1 LSILVLI
8 LIAALRAAYARYRVT
23 RSPLAL
29 YALGMFVWY
38 VATLIPEAVD
48 LSHVS
53 TFIVMILLAH
63 FALRTAARDDDVPE
77 PARLPTVRVSA
88 AAY

>member
-1 LSILVLI
+1 M
-8 LIAALRAAYARYRVT
+8 T

-29 YALGMFVWY
+29 YALAMFVWY

-63 FALRTAARDDDVPE
+63 FALRTAAQRRRRAGPGAAPDGAGLGGGVLSG
-77 PARLPTVRVSA
+77 PANGAGFAPA
-88 AAY
+88 DGC